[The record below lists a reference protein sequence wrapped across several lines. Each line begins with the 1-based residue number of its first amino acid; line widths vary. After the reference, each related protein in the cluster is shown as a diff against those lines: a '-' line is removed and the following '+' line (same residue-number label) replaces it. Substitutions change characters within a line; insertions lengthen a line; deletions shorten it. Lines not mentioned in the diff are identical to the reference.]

1 MGVKREVRE
10 IRELMRLEA
19 GNVQQQIGYTHT
31 RLNGHTSRFDAT
43 NVLLTKHAKQ
53 IETLDGLIR
62 RHEVH
67 IGALSDAVVAWCEIM
82 SEMAGAYMGLTQ
94 RLSALEEAYLKTAG
108 RRKAP
113 RKTTK
118 KK

>member
-10 IRELMRLEA
+10 IRELMRIEA

-62 RHEVH
+62 RHEIH
-67 IGALSDAVVAWCEIM
+67 IRALVDALDLQGQLMAEVTAVYMETTRRVAV
-82 SEMAGAYMGLTQ
+82 
-94 RLSALEEAYLKTAG
+94 LEKASIRKTAG

-113 RKTTK
+113 KKTGK
-118 KK
+118 K

>member
-10 IRELMRLEA
+10 LIRYEVRLA
-19 GNVQQQIGYTHT
+19 QDQISYTQT
-31 RLNGHTSRFDAT
+31 RLAGHRTQLDA
-43 NVLLTKHAKQ
+43 VMAVSEKQ
-53 IETLDGLIR
+53 ARKIETLDGLCR
-62 RHEVH
+62 RHE
-67 IGALSDAVVAWCEIM
+67 IQIKALSDAVVVRCEIM

>member
-67 IGALSDAVVAWCEIM
+67 IRA
-82 SEMAGAYMGLTQ
+82 EMAGAYMGLAQ